1 MRFALLLQKEADGLS
16 LSRPAD
22 AYRDLPSRRILRRPQ
37 DVTVQEAGLRERD
50 AGVPG
55 FPSHPDVDERK
66 AGLPRPGA
74 HEGSHGPA
82 GGGPPRPPQG
92 LPPRGAVGVG
102 PPVVPDP
109 PPGPGLPPELL
120 PHPEDPGP

>member
-1 MRFALLLQKEADGLS
+1 MADPIDGMLFALLPQKEAVVLS
-16 LSRPAD
+16 LSRPAY
-22 AYRDLPSRRILRRPQ
+22 AYRDLPSRRFLRRPQ

-74 HEGSHGPA
+74 NEGSHGPP
-82 GGGPPRPPQG
+82 GGGPQRPPQV
-92 LPPRGAVGVG
+92 LRPRVAVGRSEERRVG
-102 PPVVPDP
+102 K
-109 PPGPGLPPELL
+109 ECRSRW
-120 PHPEDPGP
+120 